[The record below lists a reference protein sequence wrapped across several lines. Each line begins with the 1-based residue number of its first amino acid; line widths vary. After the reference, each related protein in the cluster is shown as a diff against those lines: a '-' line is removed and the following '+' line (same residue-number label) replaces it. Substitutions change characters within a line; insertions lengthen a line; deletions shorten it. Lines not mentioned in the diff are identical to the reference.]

1 MKLSLPTVHT
11 GVSDVEDVDGR
22 ISRKSGKTGSLN
34 ESWCMPVI
42 RIRAMLKDV
51 LVTVHT
57 GVSDVG
63 DADGRISRK
72 LEKTGSLNE
81 SWFMPVIR
89 IRAMLKDVLVSG
101 VGTVAPLTGVVL
113 CMV

>member
-1 MKLSLPTVHT
+1 
-11 GVSDVEDVDGR
+11 
-22 ISRKSGKTGSLN
+22 
-34 ESWCMPVI
+34 MPVI